1 MAKPLPSI
9 EYLRQRLRYEPD
21 TGKLFWLDYEGM
33 PNNWRARFAGKEAFT
48 YLGVGGYYQGSVG
61 GALYHA
67 HRVIWAIYHGKWPT
81 HHIDHINGVGADNRI
96 VNLRDVTRQENM
108 KNMKMP
114 KNNTSSVTGVVW
126 DKAAHKWKVQIQVD
140 NRTLHLGRFSTF
152 EEAAE
157 ARKTAAKKYGFT
169 ERHGLPTNVGEACD

>member
-1 MAKPLPSI
+1 
-9 EYLRQRLRYEPD
+9 
-21 TGKLFWLDYEGM
+21 
-33 PNNWRARFAGKEAFT
+33 
-48 YLGVGGYYQGSVG
+48 
-61 GALYHA
+61 
-67 HRVIWAIYHGKWPT
+67 
-81 HHIDHINGVGADNRI
+81 
-96 VNLRDVTRQENM
+96 
-108 KNMKMP
+108 MKMP